1 MALIQSD
8 VNMALKFV
16 VTKSFKEFT
25 EYSNIPANIR
35 LDQDEY
41 VRLSLTSSRRFEN
54 VFKTFSRHIIELKC
68 SWKHNF
74 KTSSRRI
81 QNVSEMYC

>member
-1 MALIQSD
+1 MALIQYD

-41 VRLSLTSSRRFEN
+41 VRLSLTSSRRLQD
-54 VFKTFSRHIIELKC
+54 VFKTYYRVKVFLVTQ
-68 SWKHNF
+68 F
-74 KTSSRRI
+74 
-81 QNVSEMYC
+81 